1 MKVALCAIIKDS
13 FHIKEFCEHYIYN
26 IGLDDV
32 WLFED
37 EGSFSHKE
45 AIANIPNVHLAPYV
59 DPGKEYYRGSD
70 CCYKQIKLYNWFL
83 EQHRSDYDWLLFWDD
98 DEYLNTNG
106 RNLKEWL
113 EGFSDVPFI
122 EFMWK
127 CFHST
132 TIHKS
137 EWSFDSMVEI
147 PYGVRWWYCC
157 KPMINTHFKHD
168 IDSIHIYYDKW
179 EAVDA
184 RHLSLRDKIFN
195 NIDYWNSYNG
205 EPFIEHYL
213 FPTFEEWCHKI
224 YVRGDLAWG
233 NRIVSDWFV
242 PISKYSDKEKV
253 DLLYEMRCRFK
264 MKYGTLKGIEEEPL
278 DSWVHHIFDMPQD
291 KGNVE
296 DVESV
301 TGFGKVPYRGLW
313 HFFRIK
319 GYEIPNMSK
328 LFYLLRIIARPDV
341 IEIILEDPLYWAFCI
356 RWDKEFVELFQK
368 DPDRV
373 LRWQNKHPNWKDYMN
388 MAIERDFPYE
398 PLI

>member
-37 EGSFSHKE
+37 EGSLSHKD
-45 AIANIPNVHLAPYV
+45 AIANIPHVHLAPYV
-59 DPGKEYYRGSD
+59 DPGQEYYHGSD
-70 CCYKQIKLYNWFL
+70 SCYKQIELYNWFL
-83 EQHRSDYDWLLFWDD
+83 ERHRDEYDWLLFWDD
-98 DEYLNTNG
+98 DEYLNMNG

-122 EFMWK
+122 ELMWK

-132 TIHKS
+132 
-137 EWSFDSMVEI
+137 DLCRADYDMNRCVEI
-147 PYGVRWWYCC
+147 PYGVQWWYSC

-168 IDSIHIYYDKW
+168 IENVHIYYDKW

-184 RHLSLRDKIFN
+184 RHFSLRDKCFN
-195 NIDYWNSYNG
+195 NVDYWNSYNG
-205 EPFIEHYL
+205 EPYIEHFM
-213 FPTFEEWCHKI
+213 FPTFEEWCYKI

-233 NRIVSDWFV
+233 NRIIADWFT
-242 PISKYSDKEKV
+242 PINKYTTEERV
-253 DLLYEMRCRFK
+253 DTIYEMRCRFK
-264 MKYGTLKGIEEEPL
+264 KKYGTLKGIEEEPL
-278 DSWVHHIFDMPQD
+278 DSWVHHIFDLQQD

-296 DVESV
+296 DADSSA
-301 TGFGKVPYRGLW
+301 GFGKVPYRGLW
-313 HFFRIK
+313 HFFAIK
-319 GYEIPNMSK
+319 GYNVPNMSK
-328 LFYLLRIIARPDV
+328 LFYLLRLIARPDV
-341 IEIILEDPLYWAFCI
+341 IDIILEDPLYWAFCI
-356 RWDKEFVELFQK
+356 RWDKKFIELFQS
-368 DPDRV
+368 DSDRV

-388 MAIERDFPYE
+388 MVVEREFPYE